1 MDGGVVKEE
10 IDLLVTASISHLFK
24 EADELFLVEAILL
37 NSESKKT
44 VT

>member
-10 IDLLVTASISHLFK
+10 INLLLTTSISHLFK
-24 EADELFLVEAILL
+24 EADKLFLIEAILL